1 MVRAAHP
8 LDRVSAGRIVQIR
21 DYLLAAASRGAKVYR
36 FEAGDPSFSL
46 APHVLEALESAAR
59 AGKTHYVAND
69 GIPELRAA
77 LAEKV
82 RRKNAIPNV
91 GPEDVFV
98 TTGAMQGL
106 FVTFGSFLDPG
117 DQVIVPDPMWME
129 AIENIR
135 LAGGE
140 PVGIPLAAEDDFA
153 YDPEAIRA
161 AITSRTTAIFLNSP
175 HNPTGAVLP
184 EATLREIVA
193 IAHEHD
199 LWIVSDEAYEDV
211 VYAPARHVS
220 VASLAGDHLH
230 RVVSVFSFSKS
241 HAMAGLRTGYV
252 VTSAPLLHER
262 IPKLI
267 RCTTA
272 GVNSLAQ
279 WAALAAVRGDQS
291 HLGRMLAE
299 YAERRDLMLRAV
311 KGIEGARPFVPRGTF
326 FLWVEL
332 DPAFYRR
339 VGVRDSAE
347 LSAQLAMRGIGTAP
361 GEAFSEVSPR
371 AIRLAFSCDTSM
383 VREGTLLLR
392 EALTAEPA

>member
-1 MVRAAHP
+1 VLRVSHP
-8 LDRVSAGRIVQIR
+8 LDRVSVGKIVQIR
-21 DYLLAAASRGAKVYR
+21 DGLLAAASRGAKVYR

-46 APHVLEALESAAR
+46 APHVREALEAAAR
-59 AGKTHYVAND
+59 AGKTHYVPND

-82 RRKNAIPNV
+82 RRKNGIAGV
-91 GPEDVFV
+91 GAEDVFV
-98 TTGAMQGL
+98 TCGAMQGL
-106 FVTFGSFLDPG
+106 FATFGSFLDPG

-129 AIENIR
+129 AVENVH

-140 PVGIPLAAEDDFA
+140 PVGVPLSAADDFA

-161 AITSRTTAIFLNSP
+161 AITPRTAAIFLNSP

-184 EATLREIVA
+184 EETLRA
-193 IAHEHD
+193 ILDIAREHD
-199 LWIVSDEAYEDV
+199 LWVVSDEAYEDV

-220 VASLAGDHLH
+220 IASLAGDHAH

-252 VTSAPLLHER
+252 VTTAPLLHER

-279 WAALAAVRGDQS
+279 WAALAAVEGDQG
-291 HLGRMLAE
+291 HLPRMLAE
-299 YAERRDLMLRAV
+299 YEARRDLMLAAV
-311 KGIEGARPFVPRGTF
+311 EGIEGTRPFVPRGTF

-332 DPAFYRR
+332 EPSFFRR
-339 VGVRDSAE
+339 LGVADASE
-347 LSAQLAMRGIGTAP
+347 LSARLAARGIGTAP
-361 GEAFSEVSPR
+361 GEAFSGASPR
-371 AIRLAFSCDTSM
+371 ALRLAFSCDTEM
-383 VREGTLLLR
+383 VREGSALLR
-392 EALTAEPA
+392 EALAGGAR